1 MDRSDLAFHVD
12 DDAYHHLTPVD
23 CINAM
28 FDHTDSEGLLLIP
41 AWPDDSDGFDG
52 ETAGR
57 LACRMVWDD
66 EMRRNVTS
74 AYEELY
80 RALKAIA
87 AVSDRLGD
95 TREENEGILSAGLL
109 NVWDV
114 FIRDFET
121 GGVDPE
127 TAMDIADRMASA
139 DFADDLEDLFRELAS
154 ENDEEIYRDD
164 EEDAP
169 VTEEE
174 EELYSRFLDAVYED
188 AESRLTNKIAAY
200 DVIIRARR
208 VCHLMHLN
216 APDIILNNE
225 AKLLAQA
232 MAVNACAESVEL
244 VSDVE

>member
-1 MDRSDLAFHVD
+1 MDRSNLAFHVD
-12 DDAYHHLTPVD
+12 DDTYYHLTPVD

-28 FDHTDSEGLLLIP
+28 FEHTDSDGHLLIP
-41 AWPDDSDGFDG
+41 AWPYDTDDFDS
-52 ETAGR
+52 ETAGC
-57 LACRMVWDD
+57 LECRMVWDD
-66 EMRRNVTS
+66 DARRNVIA

-80 RALKAIA
+80 RALKAIT
-87 AVSDRLGD
+87 AVYDRLGD
-95 TREENEGILSAGLL
+95 TREENEGILSVELL

-121 GGVDPE
+121 GDVDKE

-139 DFADDLEDLFRELAS
+139 DFADDLEDLFMELAS
-154 ENDEEIYRDD
+154 ENDEEIYRDG

-244 VSDVE
+244 VSDAE